1 MDRNQH
7 KESPNSVLAH
17 AIVDELKGKALVH
30 PDDADAILN
39 KLETGSAK
47 AADWNRWVERILDEK
62 LRSREE

>member
-17 AIVDELKGKALVH
+17 AIVEGLKGNSLIH
-30 PDDADAILN
+30 PDDADVILN

-47 AADWNRWVERILDEK
+47 AADWNRWVERILDER
-62 LRSREE
+62 LRSSEE